1 MVSDR
6 AKACP
11 HCGGPIDD
19 NVIRMS
25 RMQSRQQQPHQ
36 LQQPVSPQVKV
47 SQMAQNPVRPQQVH
61 PQQAGQQQQAMGN
74 AGGLTKECVNC
85 HRHIRQEQTFCKYCG
100 ARQISVGY
108 GPGTNPGGHVTQ
120 QQRAA
125 VVDSSEKGVAYSPT
139 KPSPN
144 PTGIANPDNQQPAKK
159 SNKRSIFI
167 IAGIIAILI
176 VGALY
181 YLFQNEN
188 IETRTEIANNNEET
202 ISEDEKNDIEY
213 LKLND
218 VWDWK
223 EIKSVTYQ
231 NLFSSI
237 KNGEVANFLNLAQSY
252 INVDKANGY
261 IKEVYN
267 ILEENPNLQ
276 DDAKTIF
283 QEAVKDDKIDLALL
297 HNNLQNKANSKHN
310 SGDGGTKKHSS
321 NTSRSSKSSKSENDG
336 VAHSGGGTRPSGA
349 AAQGG
354 ASRPSGD
361 GAAQGGASRPGGG
374 GAAGQGG
381 SRPSGGGSATQGG
394 GSRPGGGSTTGQGGG
409 QTLKPRKNGER

>member
-47 SQMAQNPVRPQQVH
+47 SQMAQNPVRPQQAH

-74 AGGLTKECVNC
+74 AGGLTKKCVNC
-85 HRHIRQEQTFCKYCG
+85 HRSIRQEQTFCNYCG
-100 ARQISVGY
+100 ARQISVEY
-108 GPGTNPGGHVTQ
+108 DPGTNPRGHVTQ

-159 SNKRSIFI
+159 SNKRRIFI
-167 IAGIIAILI
+167 FAGIIAILI
-176 VGALY
+176 VGVLY

-188 IETRTEIANNNEET
+188 IETRTEVSNNNVET
-202 ISEDEKNDIEY
+202 ISEDEKIDIEY

-237 KNGEVANFLNLAQSY
+237 KNGEVANFLYLAQSY
-252 INVDKANGY
+252 INIDKANGY

-310 SGDGGTKKHSS
+310 SGGGGTKKHSS

-336 VAHSGGGTRPSGA
+336 VAHSGGGSKPGVGGTRPSGA

-354 ASRPSGD
+354 ASRPN
-361 GAAQGGASRPGGG
+361 GG

-381 SRPSGGGSATQGG
+381 SRTGGGSTAGQGG
-394 GSRPGGGSTTGQGGG
+394 PRPGGGGNAGQGRGSQPKRIE
-409 QTLKPRKNGER
+409 QTNQTR